1 MQFIKPDI
9 NINFIGKRKIAFYI
23 SMAMILVSIASLLLH
38 RGPRYGIDFAG
49 GTLIQIKFLDSANI
63 NDIKSG
69 LATID
74 LGKSS
79 VQQFGDQNDNEYL
92 VRTDKS
98 GITDQRFSLKIEKA
112 LESATGNSVEIR
124 RVEMV
129 GPQVGKDL
137 REKALFAMFY
147 ALLFITIYISGRFEL
162 KWMISGV
169 MAGALMGAVYLLSFF
184 NVSIPFLIA
193 AALVVTILLFWFLE
207 LKYAMGAIVALIHD
221 VMITVGLFSLFDK
234 EFTLPI
240 IAALLTIIG
249 YSLNDTIIVFDR
261 IRENLKKYH
270 KHSLEYIVN
279 RSVNE
284 TLSRTIL
291 TSLTT
296 LMVLVTLFI
305 LGGGIIHDFAFAMIV
320 GVLIGTYSSIYVA
333 SPILLAWQGRGKKI
347 NKFH

>member
-9 NINFIGKRKIAFYI
+9 NIDFVGKRKIAFSI
-23 SMAMILVSIASLLLH
+23 SLAMILISIASLVIH
-38 RGPRYGIDFAG
+38 GGPKYGIDFAG
-49 GTLIQIKFLDSANI
+49 GTLVQIKFNEPVSI
-63 NDIKSG
+63 SKIKAG
-69 LATID
+69 LSSID

-79 VQQFGDQNDNEYL
+79 VQGFGEHSEHEYL
-92 VRTDKS
+92 IRTDRSVMTS
-98 GITDQRFSLKIEKA
+98 GGFSQTVQQA
-112 LESATGNSVEIR
+112 LESSTGKGVTVR

-147 ALLFITIYISGRFEL
+147 SLLFIAIYISGRFEL
-162 KWMISGV
+162 KWLLSGV
-169 MAGALMGAVYLLSFF
+169 IAGVLMGAVYLLSILS
-184 NVSIPFLIA
+184 VSVPYLIA
-193 AALVVTILLFWFLE
+193 AALLVSLALFWFLN

-221 VMITVGLFSLFDK
+221 VTITVGIFSIFNK

-261 IRENLKKYH
+261 IRENLRKYH
-270 KHSLEYIVN
+270 KNPLEIVIN

-291 TSLTT
+291 TSGTT
-296 LMVLVTLFI
+296 LIVVVALFV
-305 LGGGIIHDFAFAMIV
+305 LGGGIIHDFAFAMLVGIV
-320 GVLIGTYSSIYVA
+320 VGTYSSIYVA
-333 SPILLAWQGRGKKI
+333 SPILLAWKVRGKK
-347 NKFH
+347 

>member
-9 NINFIGKRKIAFYI
+9 NINFVGKRKIAFTL
-23 SMAMILVSIASLLLH
+23 SLAMILISITSLLVH
-38 RGPRYGIDFAG
+38 KGPKYGIDFAG
-49 GTLIQIKFLDSANI
+49 GTLIQVKFDAPVKLA
-63 NDIKSG
+63 DIKSG
-69 LATID
+69 LATVN

-79 VQQFGDQNDNEYL
+79 VQGFGEHSDYEYL
-92 VRTDKS
+92 IRTDRS
-98 GITDQRFSLKIEKA
+98 VMTEQGFSLEVQKA
-112 LESATGNSVEIR
+112 LASSTGQEVDIR

-147 ALLFITIYISGRFEL
+147 ALLFIAIYISGRFEL
-162 KWMISGV
+162 KWMLSGV
-169 MAGALMGAVYLLSFF
+169 MAGVLMSAVYLLSIF
-184 NVSIPFLIA
+184 NVSVPYLIA
-193 AALVVTILLFWFLE
+193 AALVVTLFLFWFLE

-221 VMITVGLFSLFDK
+221 VTITVGIFSLFGK

-261 IRENLKKYH
+261 IRENLRKHH
-270 KHSLEYIVN
+270 KDPLKTIIN

-291 TSLTT
+291 TSMTT
-296 LMVLVTLFI
+296 LAVVVTLFVM
-305 LGGGIIHDFAFAMIV
+305 GGGIIHDFAFAMMI
-320 GVLIGTYSSIYVA
+320 GVIIGTYSSIYVA
-333 SPILLAWQGRGKKI
+333 SPILLAWKVRGKK
-347 NKFH
+347 